1 MSGTKLKNLKL
12 TSVDLV
18 PRGANPDA
26 DISFFKS
33 AADGPQLKVEE
44 QSVLKKMFDM
54 LTALFKPDDTDPL
67 AKADSK
73 TFSEIDNTREYRE
86 LVWRYNS
93 ALNESIDS
101 ILNDEDL
108 DDTARLE
115 ELNKSLGQYTEKM
128 KELFTAMTGGDKS
141 VAVEN
146 TLTKGEILDMAN
158 YNPELLSA
166 EERATFETLCKKC
179 AVEEGTPAPA
189 AEPTPQ
195 PATDPTPAPAVDPVP
210 AAEPTAKSATDPAV
224 AQALAEVNELKK
236 SLEMGQLKEIAK
248 KYVPLGKKEDELAN
262 TLYDLKKSG
271 QANYDA
277 YIAALDE
284 SLALVEKSGV
294 FGEVGK
300 STHGP
305 VSKADGVVAQ
315 IDAIAKGYRDADPTL
330 DYNTSMMRAWE
341 NNPNLLAEYEKGAF

>member
-1 MSGTKLKNLKL
+1 MSGTKLKNMKL

-18 PRGANPDA
+18 QRGANPAA

-33 AADGPQLKVEE
+33 ADGPQLKVEE
-44 QSVLKKMFDM
+44 QGVLKKMFDM
-54 LTALFKPDDTDPL
+54 LSALFKPDDTDPL

-101 ILNDEDL
+101 IINDEDL

-115 ELNKSLGQYTEKM
+115 ELNKSLGQYAEKM
-128 KELFTAMTGGDKS
+128 KELFTAMTGNS
-141 VAVEN
+141 SPVVAEN
-146 TLTKGEILDMAN
+146 TLTKGDVFDMAN

-179 AVEEGTPAPA
+179 AVEEGAPAPA
-189 AEPTPQ
+189 
-195 PATDPTPAPAVDPVP
+195 PATDPTPAPAVEPTPAPAAEP
-210 AAEPTAKSATDPAV
+210 AAEPTAKSATDPAL
-224 AQALAEVNELKK
+224 AKALAEVEELKK
-236 SLEMGQLKEIAK
+236 GLEMSALKEIAK